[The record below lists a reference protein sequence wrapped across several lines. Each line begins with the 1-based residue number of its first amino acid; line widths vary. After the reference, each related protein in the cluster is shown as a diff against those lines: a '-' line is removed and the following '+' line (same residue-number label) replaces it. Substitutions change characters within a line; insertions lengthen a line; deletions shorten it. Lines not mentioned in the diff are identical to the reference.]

1 MNYKVSHPTK
11 EVKCEIDLPSS
22 KSISNR
28 LLIIQQLCDTAFH
41 IHNLSNS
48 EDTLSLKNTLN
59 FTTKTID
66 VGAAGTSFRFLT
78 AFLATKQ
85 GEEFI
90 LTGSKRMQERPIK
103 QLVDCLRKLGA
114 KIEYVEK
121 VNFPPLRIT
130 GKYLSG
136 GKIQIDGTVSSQFIS
151 ALLLIAPTLEKSLEL
166 EIIGKIVSKPYIEM
180 TLSLMKEFGVHHL
193 WEDNTISIK
202 NQKYIAKDY
211 EVESDWSSASFWL
224 EIAALS
230 DYCKIKLNGLS
241 QNSIQGDKR
250 IMQLFES
257 LGVHSEF
264 VKGILILTKSKNQNI
279 PNTIDLLNT
288 PDLYQPIK
296 CTLYGFGEDS
306 DLIGLYTL
314 KDKETDRIESVEREL
329 YKLNYT
335 KVIETYKDHRMAM
348 SFAPLCLKF
357 GELQINDIE
366 VVQKSYPDF
375 WKDIEKGGFKITPL
389 IPISN

>member
-41 IHNLSNS
+41 IYNLSNS
-48 EDTLSLKNTLN
+48 EDTLSLKNALN

-78 AFLATKQ
+78 AFLATKK

-103 QLVDCLRKLGA
+103 QLVDSLRKLGA

-136 GKIQIDGTVSSQFIS
+136 GKIQIDGSVSSQFIS
-151 ALLLIAPTLEKSLEL
+151 ALLLIAPTLEKGLEL

-193 WEDNTISIK
+193 WEDNILSIK

-211 EVESDWSSASFWL
+211 TVESDWSAASFWL

-250 IMQLFES
+250 VMQLFES

-279 PNTIDLLNT
+279 PNTIDLLNI

-296 CTLYGFGEDS
+296 CTLYGLGKDS

-348 SFAPLCLKF
+348 SFAALCLKF

-389 IPISN
+389 ILISN